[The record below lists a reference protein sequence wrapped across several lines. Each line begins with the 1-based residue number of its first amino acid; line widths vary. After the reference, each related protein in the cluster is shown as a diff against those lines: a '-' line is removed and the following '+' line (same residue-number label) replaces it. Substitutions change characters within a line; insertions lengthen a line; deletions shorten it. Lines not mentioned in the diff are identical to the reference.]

1 MEPKDYLDLNVK
13 DSQWLRQMSLQ
24 NAQMALEQ
32 AKLQYQSHSID
43 LKDIYDTLSKR
54 INGGTDSLYADLDAQ
69 IAKVNGIKPIQF
81 KNPEK
86 LNGKID
92 SRGESYEIQFVGRS
106 LTLKEDNWTWEIRG
120 IKSGAPYGYENTLSI
135 LKYPKRE
142 GYATMITDSYG
153 QTKTTEV
160 ILDSLYNM
168 NFMIQQLIS
177 LTELPF

>member
-1 MEPKDYLDLNVK
+1 METKDELDGYHWQDVL
-13 DSQWLRQMSLQ
+13 SQTM
-24 NAQMALEQ
+24 NAMR
-32 AKLQYQSHSID
+32 STNNTI
-43 LKDIYDTLSKR
+43 
-54 INGGTDSLYADLDAQ
+54 DSLYADLDAQ
-69 IAKVNGIKPIQF
+69 IAKMNGIKPIQF

-92 SRGESYEIQFVGRS
+92 SKSQSFEIQFVGRS

-120 IKSGAPYGYENTLSI
+120 IKNGAPYGFENTLSI

-168 NFMIQQLIS
+168 NFMVQQLIS

>member
-1 MEPKDYLDLNVK
+1 METKD
-13 DSQWLRQMSLQ
+13 
-24 NAQMALEQ
+24 ALEGYNWQ
-32 AKLQYQSHSID
+32 DVLWRAMQSIKSTNNTI
-43 LKDIYDTLSKR
+43 
-54 INGGTDSLYADLDAQ
+54 DSLYADLDAQ
-69 IAKVNGIKPIQF
+69 IAKMNGIKPIQF

-86 LNGKID
+86 LNGKVD
-92 SRGESYEIQFVGRS
+92 SKGQSYEIQFVGRS

-120 IKSGAPYGYENTLSI
+120 IKSGAPENTLSI

-168 NFMIQQLIS
+168 NFMVQQLIS

>member
-1 MEPKDYLDLNVK
+1 METKD
-13 DSQWLRQMSLQ
+13 
-24 NAQMALEQ
+24 ALEGYNWQ
-32 AKLQYQSHSID
+32 DVLWRAMQSIKSTNNTI
-43 LKDIYDTLSKR
+43 
-54 INGGTDSLYADLDAQ
+54 DSLYADLDAQ
-69 IAKVNGIKPIQF
+69 IAKMNGIKPIQF

-86 LNGKID
+86 LNGKVD
-92 SRGESYEIQFVGRS
+92 SKGQSFEIQFVGRS

-120 IKSGAPYGYENTLSI
+120 IKNGAPYGFENTLSI

-168 NFMIQQLIS
+168 SFVVQQLIS